1 MKSGGKEWYVM
12 LFIIISISAGLFNAG
27 AAHTINRNTEDRVR
41 NTLGSD
47 IVTRQYWQ
55 ELDEFGRPITRVVAT
70 GVRGERQ
77 EGSTVFY
84 REPPFIDFRRL
95 QGVDGV
101 ARVLQ
106 IDNAGVHTSSVDR
119 HTTLIAFDPYDFGH
133 TAWWR
138 PDMTPHMFNEYL
150 NIMTDQPGSAVL
162 SESLRDQLGLREGDR
177 IWITP
182 HSDAERVELYV
193 LAFVDYWPSF
203 SPFNINADDEVVTNH
218 MIAANL
224 QHIFSRTSPMAYNV
238 WIRKSPGVSDGEI
251 YQQLSDMW
259 TPFLRIESTGALMVA
274 AKNDPMLQGTNGAL
288 SLGFIIAMII
298 SGMGFLI
305 FWILSINQRVLQ
317 FGVFRAMGM
326 TKRNIFRMLVYEQ
339 VLVSG
344 VAVAIGTAIGNLVVA
359 MFLPLFSL
367 LYSGIEQ
374 NIPFKVFTAEGDSV
388 RVLVLFGILLL
399 VCLAVLNNIIRRIKI
414 YQVVKLGED

>member
-1 MKSGGKEWYVM
+1 M
-12 LFIIISISAGLFNAG
+12 L
-27 AAHTINRNTEDRVR
+27 
-41 NTLGSD
+41 
-47 IVTRQYWQ
+47 
-55 ELDEFGRPITRVVAT
+55 
-70 GVRGERQ
+70 
-77 EGSTVFY
+77 
-84 REPPFIDFRRL
+84 
-95 QGVDGV
+95 
-101 ARVLQ
+101 
-106 IDNAGVHTSSVDR
+106 
-119 HTTLIAFDPYDFGH
+119 
-133 TAWWR
+133 
-138 PDMTPHMFNEYL
+138 NEYL

-162 SESLRDQLGLREGDR
+162 SESLRHQLGLREGDR

-182 HSDAERVELYV
+182 HPDAERVELYV
-193 LAFVDYWPSF
+193 LAFVDFWPSF
-203 SPFNINADDEVVTNH
+203 SPFHVNADDEVVINH

-224 QHIFSRTSPMAYNV
+224 QHIFSRTSPIAYNV

-251 YQQLSDMW
+251 YEQLSDMW

-288 SLGFIIAMII
+288 SLGFIIAMLI

-326 TKRNIFRMLVYEQ
+326 TKQSIFRMLLYEQ

-344 VAVAIGTAIGNLVVA
+344 VAVIIGTVIGNLVVA

-374 NIPFKVFTAEGDSV
+374 NIPFQVFTAEGDSV
-388 RVLVLFGILLL
+388 RVLILFGILLL
-399 VCLAVLNNIIRRIKI
+399 ICLAILDNILRRIKI